1 MAISVTC
8 PKCHTRL
15 KVSDQYAG
23 KRGPCPKCKSEI
35 HVPKKEEEVV
45 IAGPADFEGQKGVS
59 GELVLKPIEREE
71 TEFHP
76 VVVVTSVAGTI
87 AVLAVAL
94 VIRMGTPDGQVS
106 PAILTM
112 GALLLAPGLVLAGYA
127 FLRDSDLEP
136 YSGLSLAIRVG
147 ICSLVYAFT
156 WAIYAIVVGFL
167 FAPGHPELLQL
178 GFIVPCLAAVGIL
191 AAYSSLDLDPTNSFF
206 HYSLYLGVTVILRL
220 IMGMS
225 AF

>member
-1 MAISVTC
+1 
-8 PKCHTRL
+8 
-15 KVSDQYAG
+15 
-23 KRGPCPKCKSEI
+23 
-35 HVPKKEEEVV
+35 
-45 IAGPADFEGQKGVS
+45 
-59 GELVLKPIEREE
+59 
-71 TEFHP
+71 
-76 VVVVTSVAGTI
+76 
-87 AVLAVAL
+87 
-94 VIRMGTPDGQVS
+94 
-106 PAILTM
+106 M

-167 FAPGHPELLQL
+167 FTPGHPELLHL

-206 HYSLYLGVTVILRL
+206 HYALYLGVTVILRL